1 MKIKR
6 SIWPMALAGAFL
18 GLLADLGFHGGSVAE
33 ARGGGGGGR
42 GGGRGGSRGGT
53 RGGLGGGA
61 GRNARQNEK
70 QREEQQRQRR
80 EELRARIEKA
90 RIDYAKR
97 ERQAL
102 WDAEAASRV
111 RAELDRTLGGATE

>member
-1 MKIKR
+1 MRIKR
-6 SIWPMALAGAFL
+6 SIWPMAVVGALL

-33 ARGGGGGGR
+33 ARGGGGGR
-42 GGGRGGSRGGT
+42 GGGRGGSRGGG
-53 RGGLGGGA
+53 RGG

-80 EELRARIEKA
+80 EELRARIERA

-97 ERQAL
+97 ERQSL
-102 WDAEAASRV
+102 WDAEAGSRV
-111 RAELDRTLGGATE
+111 RSELDRALDGATE